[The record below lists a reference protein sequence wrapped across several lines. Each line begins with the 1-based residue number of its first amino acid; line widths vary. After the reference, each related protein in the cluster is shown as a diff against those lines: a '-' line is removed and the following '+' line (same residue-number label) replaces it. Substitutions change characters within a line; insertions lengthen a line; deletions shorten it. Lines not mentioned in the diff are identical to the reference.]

1 MTITLYSL
9 CGTDAARPFSPHCWK
24 AVMALHHKG
33 LAFEERPLA
42 FTAIPTVENG
52 FSKTVPILRDGT
64 ELVSDSFRIALYLE
78 EAYPEQPS
86 LFGGPGGVA
95 AARLVEGYSQH
106 VLHTAITR
114 IALVDIHDMLAP
126 ADQAY
131 FRRSREERLG
141 RSFEDIAAGRDAAI
155 AALPTALQ
163 PLRHMLA
170 FQPFV
175 GGATPLF
182 GDYILFGALQW
193 LRITTGSIHLPPED
207 PVSLWFEHCLDLYQ
221 GVARIVA

>member
-42 FTAIPTVENG
+42 FTAIPAVENG

-86 LFGGPGGVA
+86 LFGGPGGLPPPDSWKA
-95 AARLVEGYSQH
+95 IPSTSCTRRSPASRWSIYTTCWPRPTRPISAQSRGAARTKL
-106 VLHTAITR
+106 
-114 IALVDIHDMLAP
+114 
-126 ADQAY
+126 
-131 FRRSREERLG
+131 
-141 RSFEDIAAGRDAAI
+141 
-155 AALPTALQ
+155 
-163 PLRHMLA
+163 
-170 FQPFV
+170 
-175 GGATPLF
+175 
-182 GDYILFGALQW
+182 
-193 LRITTGSIHLPPED
+193 
-207 PVSLWFEHCLDLYQ
+207 
-221 GVARIVA
+221 

>member
-42 FTAIPTVENG
+42 FTAIPAVENG

-106 VLHTAITR
+106 LVHTAITR

-207 PVSLWFEHCLDLYQ
+207 PVSLWFERCLDLHQ